1 MDGLSRRSSAHRVF
15 GVVACAVVAAAI
27 LGSESLGA
35 RSGPHTVRVKTNPN
49 ADAYVLAHGND
60 SVSMNA
66 SLDELLRLRKRH
78 SGEFLWFRR
87 GGRSSLLRDEALLAQ
102 AKSLFA
108 PLRSLDPEKAVQRR
122 RERALDRKEDVL
134 EREEQELDEISERR
148 EDEDREEQN
157 EAMSESDRR
166 DLERRKRELKSR
178 MRELEKEQ
186 RAVEAIERTLEAK
199 EEEIEKKAEAELWK
213 LIDHALATGI
223 ARPN

>member
-1 MDGLSRRSSAHRVF
+1 MDGLARYFSAHRVF

-27 LGSESLGA
+27 LGSESLVA

-66 SLDELLRLRKRH
+66 SLDDLLRLRKRH

-87 GGRSSLLRDEALLAQ
+87 GGRSYLLRDEALLAQ

-108 PLRSLDPEKAVQRR
+108 PLRSLDPERAVLRR
-122 RERALDRKEDVL
+122 RERALDRREDVL
-134 EREEQELDEISERR
+134 EREEQELDEISARW
-148 EDEDREEQN
+148 EDEDREEQ
-157 EAMSESDRR
+157 SESDRR

-186 RAVEAIERTLEAK
+186 RAVEAIERPLEAK